1 MKYTVNSFNVI
12 YLFKFLTLTVKS
24 SPERPPSTD
33 DHDPHDP
40 NYALGYYLCE
50 KQRISGVGQWI
61 GQGKA

>member
-1 MKYTVNSFNVI
+1 MFY

-40 NYALGYYLCE
+40 NYALGYLVNPPSACPGF
-50 KQRISGVGQWI
+50 S
-61 GQGKA
+61 